1 MTSQEKDAAKLILM
15 VNAVKLVMLNQE
27 LEPHLRVS
35 RAEMMQCIPVMAS
48 KSARVLCVGN
58 VVAYY
63 THSEAPSNNAKTLYP
78 DEYMQVEAEIIGN
91 LRVQNFLSARKSQSL
106 RKKKIILRCISTQSC
121 SAARSTTATS
131 LSSSTQAERNISCT
145 LQNKTQSSSKSKTA

>member
-1 MTSQEKDAAKLILM
+1 MTSQEKDTAKLILM

-48 KSARVLCVGN
+48 KSVRALCVGN

-78 DEYMQVEAEIIGN
+78 DEYVQVEAEIIGN
-91 LRVQNFLSARKSQSL
+91 LRVQNFLSALAEGYALTGDTTVIQRL
-106 RKKKIILRCISTQSC
+106 RNANAYIQDSVEKNTILREMGIT
-121 SAARSTTATS
+121 
-131 LSSSTQAERNISCT
+131 RN
-145 LQNKTQSSSKSKTA
+145 

>member
-1 MTSQEKDAAKLILM
+1 MTSQEKDTAKLILM

-48 KSARVLCVGN
+48 KSARALYVGN

-78 DEYMQVEAEIIGN
+78 DEYVQVEAEIIGN
-91 LRVQNFLSARKSQSL
+91 LRVQNFLSALAEGYALTGDTTVIQRL
-106 RKKKIILRCISTQSC
+106 RNANAYIQDSVEKNTILREMGIT
-121 SAARSTTATS
+121 
-131 LSSSTQAERNISCT
+131 RN
-145 LQNKTQSSSKSKTA
+145 